1 MITDTK
7 VRIVSYIRTNG
18 QARVKYLAEHL
29 GIGTVAL
36 HRQLKSLVES
46 GKLIKAGSVPKV
58 FYTLASPS
66 PEKIETKSHDA
77 SQLLDKYFAY
87 VDPTG
92 RFVTGIT
99 GFRIWLKN
107 VNKSDQE
114 ASLLAR
120 YIKDREELH
129 SLFSPQGWIDATQNV
144 ARTFGADM
152 SLDGV
157 YYQDFYSL
165 PTFGKTR
172 LGTLML
178 YAKQSENRELIW
190 QTTDESHDTL
200 HKLTRFLHVDAVG
213 FLPHSI
219 LRKVQFL
226 KEYAKRSQVSLPKI
240 DMTKAYHGKIR
251 VAQKTLGKLEERIKN
266 ARETIF
272 IDQITARYH
281 HVLLIDDAVGS
292 GATLNE
298 TAKKIKKMGIA
309 QKVYGFAVV
318 GSIKKFEIIREV

>member
-7 VRIVSYIRTNG
+7 IRIVSYIRTNG
-18 QARVKYLAEHL
+18 QARVKYLSEHL

-46 GKLIKAGSVPKV
+46 GTLIKAGSVPKV
-58 FYTLASPS
+58 FYTLSPAY
-66 PEKIETKSHDA
+66 PEISTPETDQVNH
-77 SQLLDKYFAY
+77 LLDKYFAY

-92 RFVTGIT
+92 QLVTGSA
-99 GFRIWLKN
+99 GFRIWLAN
-107 VNKSDQE
+107 VQKSDQ
-114 ASLLAR
+114 AKSLLTR
-120 YIKDREELH
+120 FVKDRKALH
-129 SLFSPQGWIDATQNV
+129 SLFSPQGWIDATQTV
-144 ARTFGADM
+144 AHTFGRDM

-178 YAKQSENRELIW
+178 YAKQSENRGLIW
-190 QTTDESHDTL
+190 QTADESREIL
-200 HKLTRFLHVDAVG
+200 HKLLQFLRIDAVG

-226 KEYAKRSQVSLPKI
+226 KEYAKRSRVALPTI
-240 DMTKAYHGKIR
+240 DMTKAYRGNIR
-251 VAQKTLGKLEERIKN
+251 VAQKTLGKLEERIQN

-272 IDQITARYH
+272 VDNIYTGFHR
-281 HVLLIDDAVGS
+281 VLLIDDAAGS

-298 TAKKIKKMGIA
+298 TAKKIKHMGIA
-309 QKVYGFAVV
+309 QKVYGFAIV